1 MQSNG
6 VVKKN
11 NDWKKRHIVWVFWS
25 NGYISEL
32 CEKWIYLNYNYA
44 YTRFEELRTRSGEV
58 IFTREH
64 KATMSK
70 DRSNAYIDINEL
82 KMFEDFSI

>member
-11 NDWKKRHIVWVFWS
+11 DDWKKRHIVWVFCS

-44 YTRFEELRTRSGEV
+44 YTRFEELRPRSGEV